1 MEEPWNLVGMARRG
15 SEQRLGTLVD
25 LDQCESLALEVW
37 AAEQGEE

>member
-1 MEEPWNLVGMARRG
+1 MEEPWNLVGTRRG
-15 SEQRLGTLVD
+15 SEQGLGTLVD